1 VRAEG
6 QLAVT
11 VMVGDGLND
20 APALAAATVGV
31 AMGARGATASS
42 EAADVVLTTDR
53 LDRLADAMEIAR
65 RARRIAVQSALA
77 GMAMSLAAMAV
88 AAFGL
93 LPPAFGALLQEGIDV
108 AVILNALRALRGGQV
123 GGKPVQGDTLAL
135 LRRFAAEHDDLR
147 EVLPLL
153 RTAADVLAVQ
163 ADRSA
168 IEMLRQAYA
177 ALAERLVPHE
187 EAEEAE
193 LLPALART
201 FGSSE
206 AVAPMS
212 RAHAEIGRLT
222 RRLQIHLDAID
233 HGGELDPERR
243 QDVLACL
250 YGLHTLL
257 ELHFVQEEESY
268 FALAAE

>member
-1 VRAEG
+1 
-6 QLAVT
+6 
-11 VMVGDGLND
+11 M
-20 APALAAATVGV
+20 
-31 AMGARGATASS
+31 
-42 EAADVVLTTDR
+42 
-53 LDRLADAMEIAR
+53 
-65 RARRIAVQSALA
+65 
-77 GMAMSLAAMAV
+77 
-88 AAFGL
+88 
-93 LPPAFGALLQEGIDV
+93 
-108 AVILNALRALRGGQV
+108 
-123 GGKPVQGDTLAL
+123 
-135 LRRFAAEHDDLR
+135 
-147 EVLPLL
+147 LPLL

-163 ADRSA
+163 ADRAA
-168 IEMLRQAYA
+168 IEALQRAHA

-233 HGGELDPERR
+233 HGAELDPERR

-268 FALAAE
+268 FALVAE

>member
-1 VRAEG
+1 
-6 QLAVT
+6 
-11 VMVGDGLND
+11 MD
-20 APALAAATVGV
+20 
-31 AMGARGATASS
+31 ARGATASS

-77 GMAMSLAAMAV
+77 GMVMSLAAMGV

-108 AVILNALRALRGGQV
+108 AVIPNALRALRGGQL
-123 GGKPVQGDTLAL
+123 GGRPVEADTRAL
-135 LRRFAAEHDDLR
+135 LRRFAAEHDRLH
-147 EVLPLL
+147 ELLPLL
-153 RTAADVLAVQ
+153 RMAADVLAVQ
-163 ADRSA
+163 ADRAA
-168 IEMLRQAYA
+168 IEMLRRAHA

-212 RAHAEIGRLT
+212 RAHAEIGPAACRSTST
-222 RRLQIHLDAID
+222 RSTTAVSSIPSGARMSSPASTACT
-233 HGGELDPERR
+233 PSWSCTSFRR
-243 QDVLACL
+243 RRA
-250 YGLHTLL
+250 T
-257 ELHFVQEEESY
+257 SR
-268 FALAAE
+268 

>member
-1 VRAEG
+1 
-6 QLAVT
+6 
-11 VMVGDGLND
+11 M
-20 APALAAATVGV
+20 
-31 AMGARGATASS
+31 
-42 EAADVVLTTDR
+42 
-53 LDRLADAMEIAR
+53 
-65 RARRIAVQSALA
+65 
-77 GMAMSLAAMAV
+77 
-88 AAFGL
+88 
-93 LPPAFGALLQEGIDV
+93 
-108 AVILNALRALRGGQV
+108 ILNALRALHGGQV
-123 GGKPVQGDTLAL
+123 GGRPVEADTLAL
-135 LRRFAAEHDDLR
+135 LRRFAAEHDHLH

-168 IEMLRQAYA
+168 IEMLRRAHA
-177 ALAERLVPHE
+177 ALAERLLPHE

-222 RRLQIHLDAID
+222 LRLQIHLDAID
-233 HGGELDPERR
+233 HGAALDPERR

-257 ELHFVQEEESY
+257 ELHFLQEEESY